1 MRVILFFPCA
11 AIAALVCFAAGPVS
25 QNAAD
30 SSKLYIFNEGGTT
43 VTPTNV
49 VFRKNVQ
56 VFESDMYMEC
66 ELLTLLQQTNKAS
79 AAASGGLTNFNAQ
92 VDTIIAETNLMVM
105 ARGTTVLGDLGV
117 YTKSNETITVTGT
130 LVVIERSN
138 LLFFAT
144 NFVFNRLTDS
154 GYAVGWTA
162 TEVELSGAGTNAP
175 RTGFGPSFK
184 KPNPAPVKPRNDSAK

>member
-1 MRVILFFPCA
+1 
-11 AIAALVCFAAGPVS
+11 
-25 QNAAD
+25 
-30 SSKLYIFNEGGTT
+30 
-43 VTPTNV
+43 
-49 VFRKNVQ
+49 
-56 VFESDMYMEC
+56 MYLEC
-66 ELLTLLQQTNKAS
+66 ELLTLLQQTNKPAG
-79 AAASGGLTNFNAQ
+79 AASGGLTNFNAQ
-92 VDTIIAETNLMVM
+92 ADTIIAESNLMVM
-105 ARGTTVLGDLGV
+105 ARGTTVLGDRGV

-175 RTGFGPSFK
+175 KAGFGPFNK
-184 KPNPAPVKPRNDSAK
+184 KPNPAPVKPGNDSAK

>member
-1 MRVILFFPCA
+1 MRTILILFSA
-11 AIAALVCFAAGPVS
+11 AALALLCL
-25 QNAAD
+25 AAD
-30 SSKLYIFNEGGTT
+30 RVPQKSDDTGKLYIFSDGGATLS
-43 VTPTNV
+43 PTNV
-49 VFRKNVQ
+49 VFRDNVR

-66 ELLTLLQQTNKAS
+66 ELLTLLQSTNKPVS
-79 AAASGGLTNFNAQ
+79 AASSSLTNFNAQ
-92 VDTIIAETNLMVM
+92 ADTIIAETNLMVM
-105 ARGTTVLGDLGV
+105 ARGTTVLGDRGV
-117 YTKSNETITVTGT
+117 YTKSNETIAVTGT

-175 RTGFGPSFK
+175 KAGFSPFK
-184 KPNPAPVKPRNDSAK
+184 KASPAPVPPKK